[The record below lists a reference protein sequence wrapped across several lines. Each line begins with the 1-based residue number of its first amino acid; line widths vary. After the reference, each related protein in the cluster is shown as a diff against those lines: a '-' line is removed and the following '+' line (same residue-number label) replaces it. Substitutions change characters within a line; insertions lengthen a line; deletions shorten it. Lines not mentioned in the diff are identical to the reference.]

1 MMVWIMLTMALA
13 ATLAVHLGLPEAI
26 AEVVSKI
33 AKCEKCCTFWCT
45 ATMLLYRGADLIT
58 IVALSIF
65 AAYLSHW
72 IGLLLIILQKIFTR
86 LWQKVNK

>member
-1 MMVWIMLTMALA
+1 MLTMAFA

-33 AKCEKCCTFWCT
+33 AKCEKCCSFWLT
-45 ATMLLYRGADLIT
+45 IAALLYSGADLIA
-58 IVALSIF
+58 IVALSIL

-72 IGLLLIILQKIFTR
+72 IGVLLIVMQKLFTR
-86 LWQKVNK
+86 LWQRVNR

>member
-1 MMVWIMLTMALA
+1 MVWIMLTMVFA

-33 AKCEKCCTFWCT
+33 AKCEKCCSFWLT
-45 ATMLLYRGADLIT
+45 VAALWFNGADMIT
-58 IVALSIF
+58 IVTLSIS

-72 IGLLLIILQKIFTR
+72 IGLLLIVMQKIFMK
-86 LWQKVNK
+86 LWQRVNK

>member
-1 MMVWIMLTMALA
+1 MLMMAFA

-26 AEVVSKI
+26 AEVVSKV
-33 AKCEKCCTFWCT
+33 AKCEKCCTFWT
-45 ATMLLYRGADLIT
+45 TVAVLWYSGADLIA

-72 IGLLLIILQKIFTR
+72 VGLLLIVMQKIFTR

>member
-1 MMVWIMLTMALA
+1 MVWIMLIMAFA

-26 AEVVSKI
+26 AEVVNKV
-33 AKCEKCCTFWCT
+33 AKCEKCCTFWTT
-45 ATMLLYRGADLIT
+45 AAVLLYSGADLIA

-72 IGLLLIILQKIFTR
+72 IGLFLMVMQNIFTR

>member
-1 MMVWIMLTMALA
+1 MVWIMLIMAFS

-26 AEVVSKI
+26 AEVIGKI
-33 AKCEKCCTFWCT
+33 AKCEKCTSFWCT
-45 ATMLLYRGADLIT
+45 AAVLLYSGADVIG
-58 IVALSIF
+58 IIALSIL

-72 IGLLLIILQKIFTR
+72 IGLLLIIMQKIFTR